1 LTEANRLKSIRKH
14 LSLSQQALA
23 DSIDEKQGK
32 IRDIETAKQKISVDF
47 AKKIENIYNINPWWL
62 LTGEGQMF
70 LQNSVTDQNIAQIP
84 FYNVEG
90 AAGHGCLVN
99 NEHVLEYIPFNKLY
113 IDKVLKT
120 YPKNLSMICINGDS
134 MFPTLI
140 SGDIV
145 LVDHSKSKELT
156 DGIYVLRLDNAI
168 LVKRVQP
175 LPDNNI
181 KVTSDNKIYESY
193 NLNLST
199 ENADIIGKVVC
210 RITNFI

>member
-1 LTEANRLKSIRKH
+1 
-14 LSLSQQALA
+14 
-23 DSIDEKQGK
+23 
-32 IRDIETAKQKISVDF
+32 
-47 AKKIENIYNINPWWL
+47 
-62 LTGEGQMF
+62 
-70 LQNSVTDQNIAQIP
+70 
-84 FYNVEG
+84 
-90 AAGHGCLVN
+90 
-99 NEHVLEYIPFNKLY
+99 
-113 IDKVLKT
+113 
-120 YPKNLSMICINGDS
+120 